1 MTTFSRLIG
10 LTPEE
15 TTWEPNSVICI
26 EYWENE
32 GIVVPSRR
40 SQEIYLFSK
49 ASRPVLGLTNL
60 LVNLAGLL
68 FLADKAVRA

>member
-10 LTPEE
+10 RTPGE

-26 EYWENE
+26 EGWENE
-32 GIVVPSRR
+32 GIVVPFRR

-49 ASRPVLGLTNL
+49 ASRPVLGLTIL
-60 LVNLAGLL
+60 LVNLPGLL
-68 FLADKAVRA
+68 FLADKPAGA

>member
-10 LTPEE
+10 RTPKE
-15 TTWEPNSVICI
+15 TTWEQNSVVCI
-26 EYWENE
+26 ENG

-60 LVNLAGLL
+60 LVTLPGLL
-68 FLADKAVRA
+68 FLAGKLAGA